1 MLKRQKSKIWD
12 GLCSLVLGQ
21 KKDREVNVRFWDP
34 NFLGHEF
41 ARDIHKDF
49 MEARAKVDSPKS
61 IQTSIWWPKSKSEVF
76 GTS

>member
-1 MLKRQKSKIWD
+1 M
-12 GLCSLVLGQ
+12 
-21 KKDREVNVRFWDP
+21 NVRFWDP